1 MPAPLPPLG
10 IPAPAPYFHPLFL
23 ISLIPHPGVVLK
35 FYFPPLKKGAGGGGR
50 GDYARN
56 RPNDVIEAD
65 MNAIENFV
73 MKMHTKLS
81 KLSLTDL

>member
-23 ISLIPHPGVVLK
+23 ISLIPPPGEVLK
-35 FYFPPLKKGAGGGGR
+35 IYSPPLKKRAGGGW
-50 GDYARN
+50 GDYAGN

-81 KLSLTDL
+81 KLSLIDL